1 MSSTWNQFWL
11 VFSLFHPGSIS
22 EGYWTCELP
31 VIQSIMVCLQKQIL
45 YTIRVLFMK
54 MELLINRVFFRAS
67 WYKHYSGNKPYMYFS
82 FQFMLW
88 FPYHHRFKMPLEY
101 RIFSLQLQEYFAAEK
116 LLWAYGKRGILRGLM
131 DIFFFAR
138 ESVFQSDSPHSI
150 HLFME
155 EAQLH
160 HVLKDV
166 CNAAK
171 EWQFMVFKFFL
182 WARSRRLR
190 LPLKLHFPDHMKF
203 CLNAV
208 QPKFMKK
215 NKAETKKG

>member
-22 EGYWTCELP
+22 EGYWTRELP

-45 YTIRVLFMK
+45 YIIRVLFMK

-88 FPYHHRFKMPLEY
+88 FPYHHRFKMSLEY

-131 DIFFFAR
+131 DIFFFCQRVSFPIWLSTQYPSFHGRGTTA
-138 ESVFQSDSPHSI
+138 S
-150 HLFME
+150 
-155 EAQLH
+155 
-160 HVLKDV
+160 
-166 CNAAK
+166 C
-171 EWQFMVFKFFL
+171 FK
-182 WARSRRLR
+182 R
-190 LPLKLHFPDHMKF
+190 
-203 CLNAV
+203 CLQCSKRVAV
-208 QPKFMKK
+208 YGF
-215 NKAETKKG
+215 

>member
-1 MSSTWNQFWL
+1 MISIP
-11 VFSLFHPGSIS
+11 SLLQNA
-22 EGYWTCELP
+22 TR
-31 VIQSIMVCLQKQIL
+31 IQNIFTAAS
-45 YTIRVLFMK
+45 
-54 MELLINRVFFRAS
+54 RVFCCRKITLS
-67 WYKHYSGNKPYMYFS
+67 
-82 FQFMLW
+82 LW
-88 FPYHHRFKMPLEY
+88 EKRNFK
-101 RIFSLQLQEYFAAEK
+101 RSN
-116 LLWAYGKRGILRGLM
+116 GL
-131 DIFFFAR
+131 FFFAR
-138 ESVFQSDSPHSI
+138 ESVFQSDSPCSI

-160 HVLKDV
+160 HILKDV
-166 CNAAK
+166 CNAEK

-190 LPLKLHFPDHMKF
+190 LPLKLPFPDYMKF